1 MEGVMGIWLPIVVAF
16 AAASV
21 AAVTDVIEFR
31 VRNILTIPLIITG
44 LVYHA
49 AVGGW
54 GGLLTSFQGM
64 LFGFAML
71 IVPWLLGL
79 MGGGDVKLL
88 AGVGAWLGMPAV
100 LLAFLVTSAATGIY
114 AAILIAYRGKIR
126 ESLFTMKA
134 TCYRLVA
141 LGAHFGKEDLV
152 EGLIT
157 GTDRRLRVIPFGAMV
172 PLGIIGVVMWVGWL
186 KEAF

>member
-64 LFGFAML
+64 LFGLAVL
-71 IVPWLLGL
+71 IAPWLLGL
-79 MGGGDVKLL
+79 MGAGDVKLL

-100 LLAFLVTSAATGIY
+100 VVAFLVTSAAAGIY
-114 AAILIAYRGKIR
+114 AVILIVYRGKIR
-126 ESLFTMKA
+126 ESLLTIKVI
-134 TCYRLVA
+134 CYRLVA
-141 LGAHFGKEDLV
+141 FGAYFRKEDLV
-152 EGLIT
+152 EELTT

-172 PLGIIGVVMWVGWL
+172 PLGIIGVVMWLNWL
-186 KEAF
+186 